1 MHRARLLAP
10 VLLFVAGCGD
20 GGSQTPT
27 SPPVPPANRAPT
39 VTVSG
44 AISDQVLVE
53 NTEVTVDISGAFSDP
68 DGDALRYGAA
78 SDASSVAR
86 TSVSGSDLKVIGEA
100 PGSAT
105 ITVTATDPGG
115 LSATQTFEV
124 TVNSANR
131 APTVTVSGAISD
143 QVLVENT
150 EVTVD
155 ISGAF
160 SDPDG
165 DALRYGAA
173 SDASSVARTSVSG
186 SDLKVIGEA
195 PGSATIT
202 VTATDPGGLSAT
214 QTFEVTVN
222 SANRA
227 PTVTVSGAISD
238 QVLVENTEVTVDISG
253 AFSDPDGD
261 ALRYGAASDASSVAR
276 TSVSGSDLKV
286 IGEAPGSATITVT
299 ATDPGGLSA
308 TQTFEVTVNS
318 ANRAPTVTVSG
329 AISDQVLVENTEVT
343 VDISGAFSDPDGD
356 ALRYGAASD
365 ASSVA
370 RTSVSG
376 SDLKVIGE
384 APGSAT
390 ITVTATDPGGLSAT
404 QTFEV
409 TVNSANR
416 APTVTV
422 SGAISDQVLV
432 ENTEVTVDISGAFSD
447 PDGDA
452 LRYGAASDASSVART
467 SVSGS
472 DLKVIGE
479 APGSATITV
488 TATDP
493 GGLSA
498 TQTFEVTVNSA
509 NRAPTVTVSG
519 AISDQVLVEN
529 TEVTVDISGAFSDP
543 DGDALRY
550 GAASDASSV
559 ARTSVSGS
567 DLKVIGEAPGS
578 ATITVTAT
586 DPGGL
591 SATQTFEVTVEA
603 GSGGAD
609 LDALF
614 APPTADEITQ
624 VKEEWDTRTPEVSG
638 VRPEPELDS
647 EVRAGL
653 GSVRVRILSHT
664 VGGLRHYGAV
674 VTPVGAEPGS
684 LPVILYAHGG
694 DGGVEI
700 EDTFLLHQILQR
712 EDLSAALV
720 IPSYRSEPLRLGD
733 QVFLSEGPPSPWDR
747 DVDDTISLLSVAL
760 EQAPE
765 LDEERVAIVG
775 FSRGGGV
782 GLLTAAR
789 DLRIDAVVEFFGL
802 TDLFDEYA
810 REIFEEALDGELRD
824 LPGLDYLN
832 EILIL
837 PWKLG
842 VLSDAEARLELVRRS
857 GVYFVDRLPPV
868 QLHHGTED
876 MVVAVSQAYRLIDA
890 MDAAGKTDFEEYIY
904 AGAGHD
910 IIALIREG
918 AHTRAIEF
926 LRPFLFELP

>member
-1 MHRARLLAP
+1 M
-10 VLLFVAGCGD
+10 
-20 GGSQTPT
+20 
-27 SPPVPPANRAPT
+27 
-39 VTVSG
+39 
-44 AISDQVLVE
+44 
-53 NTEVTVDISGAFSDP
+53 
-68 DGDALRYGAA
+68 
-78 SDASSVAR
+78 
-86 TSVSGSDLKVIGEA
+86 IGEA

-131 APTVTVSGAISD
+131 APTVSGAIPD

-150 EVTVD
+150 EAPVD

-173 SDASSVARTSVSG
+173 SDASSVA
-186 SDLKVIGEA
+186 
-195 PGSATIT
+195 
-202 VTATDPGGLSAT
+202 TA
-214 QTFEVTVN
+214 
-222 SANRA
+222 
-227 PTVTVSGAISD
+227 
-238 QVLVENTEVTVDISG
+238 
-253 AFSDPDGD
+253 
-261 ALRYGAASDASSVAR
+261 
-276 TSVSGSDLKV
+276 
-286 IGEAPGSATITVT
+286 
-299 ATDPGGLSA
+299 
-308 TQTFEVTVNS
+308 
-318 ANRAPTVTVSG
+318 
-329 AISDQVLVENTEVT
+329 
-343 VDISGAFSDPDGD
+343 
-356 ALRYGAASD
+356 
-365 ASSVA
+365 
-370 RTSVSG
+370 
-376 SDLKVIGE
+376 
-384 APGSAT
+384 
-390 ITVTATDPGGLSAT
+390 
-404 QTFEV
+404 
-409 TVNSANR
+409 
-416 APTVTV
+416 
-422 SGAISDQVLV
+422 
-432 ENTEVTVDISGAFSD
+432 
-447 PDGDA
+447 
-452 LRYGAASDASSVART
+452 
-467 SVSGS
+467 
-472 DLKVIGE
+472 
-479 APGSATITV
+479 
-488 TATDP
+488 
-493 GGLSA
+493 
-498 TQTFEVTVNSA
+498 
-509 NRAPTVTVSG
+509 
-519 AISDQVLVEN
+519 
-529 TEVTVDISGAFSDP
+529 
-543 DGDALRY
+543 
-550 GAASDASSV
+550 
-559 ARTSVSGS
+559 SVSGS

-638 VRPEPELDS
+638 VRPELDS
-647 EVRAGL
+647 EVPAGL

-700 EDTFLLHQILQR
+700 EDTFLLNQILQLH
-712 EDLSAALV
+712 DLSAALV
-720 IPSYRSEPLRLGD
+720 IPSYRSESLRLGD

-765 LDEERVAIVG
+765 LDEDRVAIVG

-789 DLRIDAVVEFFGL
+789 DPRIDAVVEFFGL

-832 EILIL
+832 EIVVL

-876 MVVAVSQAYRLIDA
+876 TVVAVSQAYRLIEA
-890 MDAAGKTDFEEYIY
+890 MDAAGKTDQDFEWYIY

-910 IIALIREG
+910 ITALIGEG